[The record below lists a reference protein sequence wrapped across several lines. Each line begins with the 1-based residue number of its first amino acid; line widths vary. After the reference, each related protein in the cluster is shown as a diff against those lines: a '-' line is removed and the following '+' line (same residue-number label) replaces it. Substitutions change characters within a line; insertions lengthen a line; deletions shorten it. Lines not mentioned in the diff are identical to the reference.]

1 MTMNHVSAK
10 PTWLH
15 RLHGSADI
23 DRAFLH
29 TGDHNDEEEDHSPHH
44 SPHHHHQYH
53 QHYCHASQ
61 PFADSDRRAAVDRG
75 SNSQHRRMHWDS
87 KSGKVH
93 TISGNKGRFTLF
105 FEICNHD
112 IVISPSYEIHKNIK
126 YLRYLA
132 TKVDLC

>member
-1 MTMNHVSAK
+1 MFQPNPRGYTVFTALQTLIELSYTQVRGCRHK
-10 PTWLH
+10 
-15 RLHGSADI
+15 DQ
-23 DRAFLH
+23 
-29 TGDHNDEEEDHSPHH
+29 EENHSPHCC
-44 SPHHHHQYH
+44 PHHHHQYH
-53 QHYCHASQ
+53 QHHCHASQ
-61 PFADSDRRAAVDRG
+61 PFADSDRRAAFDRG
-75 SNSQHRRMHWDS
+75 SNSQHRRMYGDS